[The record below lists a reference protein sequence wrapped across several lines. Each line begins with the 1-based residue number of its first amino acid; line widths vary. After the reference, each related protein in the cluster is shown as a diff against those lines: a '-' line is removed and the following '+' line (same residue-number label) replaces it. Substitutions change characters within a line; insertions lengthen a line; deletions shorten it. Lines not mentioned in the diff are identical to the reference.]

1 MPRRRNDLAAFS
13 PKQLELLTW
22 WTGWSPHRGKDAVIC
37 HGAVRSGKTFCMG
50 LSFITWAME
59 GWDGQSF
66 AICGKSRGGAERN
79 LVDPLLPVLQRLG
92 LSCRYQ
98 RGRGTLDV
106 TWRGRRNR
114 FWLFG
119 GRDEGAA
126 ALIQGVT
133 LAGVLLDEV
142 ALMPQ
147 SFVEQALARC
157 SVDGAKFWFNCNPE
171 NPMHWFRQEWILQPD
186 KHNALHLHFMMT
198 DNPSLSEETR
208 QRYERTY
215 SGVFYQRYVLG
226 KWVAAEGVIY
236 SMFSETEN
244 TYRPDQRPKAM
255 AWLST
260 RTIAVDY
267 GTTNPTRF
275 LDIYDDGETVRV
287 DREYD
292 WDSRKEHAQKTDREY
307 ADDLLAFMGPQPCT
321 VIVDPSAA
329 SFIAELGRRGVY
341 VVKADNDVP
350 DGIRKTAGLIGRRII
365 QICETCSRLID
376 EMGTYVWDEKAS
388 QRGEEKPVKQ
398 NDHSADALRYYV
410 NSLPDWRFE

>member
-142 ALMPQ
+142 ALMP
-147 SFVEQALARC
+147 R
-157 SVDGAKFWFNCNPE
+157 
-171 NPMHWFRQEWILQPD
+171 
-186 KHNALHLHFMMT
+186 
-198 DNPSLSEETR
+198 SLDR
-208 QRYERTY
+208 
-215 SGVFYQRYVLG
+215 
-226 KWVAAEGVIY
+226 K
-236 SMFSETEN
+236 
-244 TYRPDQRPKAM
+244 
-255 AWLST
+255 ST
-260 RTIAVDY
+260 RLNSSHIA
-267 GTTNPTRF
+267 T
-275 LDIYDDGETVRV
+275 
-287 DREYD
+287 
-292 WDSRKEHAQKTDREY
+292 SR
-307 ADDLLAFMGPQPCT
+307 M
-321 VIVDPSAA
+321 PS
-329 SFIAELGRRGVY
+329 
-341 VVKADNDVP
+341 
-350 DGIRKTAGLIGRRII
+350 
-365 QICETCSRLID
+365 
-376 EMGTYVWDEKAS
+376 
-388 QRGEEKPVKQ
+388 
-398 NDHSADALRYYV
+398 SA
-410 NSLPDWRFE
+410 